1 MKSTGIAFI
10 CVGLLLISGQT
21 FSQSKS
27 ISQTTPILIDENRS
41 AIYLEFVRTGICHN
55 GNYFTTI
62 SVGPCEKKSNSDR
75 EFEAVWVRLVNN
87 SRWAVSVSVQK
98 SAPLLEY
105 SITLPNKA
113 VVSAA
118 RDKSELD
125 VIYDIESETGCDFHE
140 EVSPGQPCKRRET
153 PVPDYDRHFFYSD
166 VFIPPGHEILY
177 AIDKAHLKKY
187 LTTYVLYSF
196 EWEIGKNGRRLTPTF
211 DSQHRV
217 YFSRYDFEAGMQ
229 KNTKK

>member
-1 MKSTGIAFI
+1 MVRFA
-10 CVGLLLISGQT
+10 LDISEA

-27 ISQTTPILIDENRS
+27 ISDTNPILIDENKP
-41 AIYLEFVRTGICHN
+41 AIYLEFVRTGVCHN
-55 GNYFTTI
+55 GNYYTTI

-98 SAPLLEY
+98 SAPLAEY

-113 VVSAA
+113 VVRAA
-118 RDKSELD
+118 KDKSEFD

-140 EVSPGQPCKRRET
+140 EFTPGQPCKRRET
-153 PVPDYDRHFFYSD
+153 PVPDYDRHFISSEI
-166 VFIPPGHEILY
+166 FIPSGHTILY
-177 AIDKAHLKKY
+177 AIDKSHLKKY

-196 EWEIGKNGRRLTPTF
+196 EWEIGKDGRLSTPRF

-217 YFSRYDFEAGMQ
+217 YFSRYDLEVGLKKSE
-229 KNTKK
+229 KNS